1 VKASSGAKDVAAL
14 LDAAAS
20 HYAAGRLEEAA
31 RLYRRAE
38 SAAPRDIR
46 ASYSL
51 AMIDIRRGRREAA
64 RRRLRAVVTREPGL
78 FAAHQNLGVVCQELT
93 LWSEAAEAYERA
105 LALRPD
111 AAETGF
117 SLARALAVLG
127 RIDDAVRCC
136 RALAADPGQRLRA
149 LTRLALL
156 DAGAIGPEDLEA
168 LHAAAADVA
177 LDMDTR
183 TGATFALGE
192 ALDRAGMHDEAFDAF
207 AAGNGLKHQAL
218 VALADPSARPD
229 AVAEAHEETARFVT
243 SFFTADYLA
252 QHGAG
257 GGSTA
262 PIFVVGMPR
271 SGSSLIEQIL
281 VAHPRVQGLGESPA
295 LSDVVDQGFTGAAMK
310 PADWRRLAEAY
321 LAAMRARGWSA
332 RGRFVDKTL
341 ENHLRVGLIHLMFPG
356 AVILHSV
363 RDPVDT
369 CLACYRQLFASG
381 SETLYDLAQIGEAYV
396 RYRRV
401 MDHWA
406 KALPGRVIAVEH
418 EALAMDPDR
427 RIPWLVSEAC
437 GLEWDP
443 ACLRFHEA
451 EGLVR
456 TASAA
461 QVRQPMF
468 RTSIQRWRRH
478 AERLGPLFEALGPYA
493 PDRTG

>member
-1 VKASSGAKDVAAL
+1 
-14 LDAAAS
+14 
-20 HYAAGRLEEAA
+20 
-31 RLYRRAE
+31 
-38 SAAPRDIR
+38 
-46 ASYSL
+46 
-51 AMIDIRRGRREAA
+51 
-64 RRRLRAVVTREPGL
+64 
-78 FAAHQNLGVVCQELT
+78 
-93 LWSEAAEAYERA
+93 
-105 LALRPD
+105 
-111 AAETGF
+111 
-117 SLARALAVLG
+117 
-127 RIDDAVRCC
+127 
-136 RALAADPGQRLRA
+136 
-149 LTRLALL
+149 
-156 DAGAIGPEDLEA
+156 
-168 LHAAAADVA
+168 
-177 LDMDTR
+177 
-183 TGATFALGE
+183 
-192 ALDRAGMHDEAFDAF
+192 
-207 AAGNGLKHQAL
+207 
-218 VALADPSARPD
+218 
-229 AVAEAHEETARFVT
+229 
-243 SFFTADYLA
+243 
-252 QHGAG
+252 
-257 GGSTA
+257 
-262 PIFVVGMPR
+262 
-271 SGSSLIEQIL
+271 
-281 VAHPRVQGLGESPA
+281 
-295 LSDVVDQGFTGAAMK
+295 
-310 PADWRRLAEAY
+310 
-321 LAAMRARGWSA
+321 
-332 RGRFVDKTL
+332 
-341 ENHLRVGLIHLMFPG
+341 
-356 AVILHSV
+356 VILHSV